1 MRERF
6 PGQMTAATVGVAGL
20 AAVVGVEDDPLQ

>member
-6 PGQMTAATVGVAGL
+6 PGPMTAATMGAAL
-20 AAVVGVEDDPLQ
+20 AAVVGAEDDPLQ